1 MTQLPPITFA
11 TRFRGFLPVVIDVET
26 GGFNSQTDALL
37 EIAAVLIEM
46 RSDGTL
52 ARGETHRYHV
62 IPFPGA
68 NMEPASLAVNGI
80 DPHHPLRPAIPEEDA
95 LQRIFREVRN
105 AIRAADCTRAV
116 LVGHNAFFD
125 LNFLN
130 AAVARTQIKRNP
142 FHPFSSFDT
151 ATLGG
156 VAFGQTVLMRATLAA
171 GLEWDTASAH
181 SAAYD
186 AERTADLFC
195 TVCNQFQGVFDA
207 QPPAP
212 GRDGTARSRTDAGPR
227 DARPRSPGPDS
238 RRSGRYGAGFGQQLL
253 QLAALVHLDGDVAA
267 ADQLAVDVEL
277 REGRPV
283 RIGLQR
289 FAHFRV
295 FENIHVRKLRLAGA
309 QGAHGL
315 GRKSALRE
323 IGRALHVQHH
333 RGAGAAGS

>member
-1 MTQLPPITFA
+1 MQLEPVTYA

-26 GGFNSQTDALL
+26 GGFNPKTDALL

-62 IPFPGA
+62 APFPGA
-68 NMEPASLAVNGI
+68 NIESASLAVNGI
-80 DPHHPLRPAIPEEDA
+80 DPHHPLRPAIPEADA

-105 AIRAADCTRAV
+105 AIRQAECTRAV

-130 AAVARTQIKRNP
+130 AAVQRTSTKRNP

-156 VAFGQTVLMRATLAA
+156 VAFGQTVLARASLAA
-171 GLEWDTASAH
+171 GFEWDTGSAH

-195 TVCNQFQGVFDA
+195 IVCNQFQGVFDA
-207 QPPAP
+207 
-212 GRDGTARSRTDAGPR
+212 
-227 DARPRSPGPDS
+227 S
-238 RRSGRYGAGFGQQLL
+238 RRRMAAMGPL
-253 QLAALVHLDGDVAA
+253 Q
-267 ADQLAVDVEL
+267 VEQN
-277 REGRPV
+277 EEPDAPV
-283 RIGLQR
+283 S
-289 FAHFRV
+289 
-295 FENIHVRKLRLAGA
+295 EMP
-309 QGAHGL
+309 
-315 GRKSALRE
+315 
-323 IGRALHVQHH
+323 
-333 RGAGAAGS
+333 